1 MSYFKARPRVGLFF
15 LPRRSVAGFTFV
27 ELVVVLVIVGVLA
40 IFAIP
45 RLVSQS
51 SFDLAGYQQE
61 FAAGLRYGQ
70 KYAFAAGCPVRVTI
84 ASGSFSLHHSSSCD
98 AGDFA
103 SLLPHP
109 TQGGGYTVPAPS
121 GITLSPAGTFSFL
134 GTGEASTTVTITLTS
149 SAGSRQ
155 VAIIGPTG
163 YVDTGS

>member
-1 MSYFKARPRVGLFF
+1 MNEISGQ
-15 LPRRSVAGFTFV
+15 AGFSFV
-27 ELVVVLVIVGVLA
+27 ELVVVLVLVGILA
-40 IFAIP
+40 AFTIP

-61 FAAGLRYGQ
+61 LAFGLRYGQ
-70 KYAFAAGCPVRVTI
+70 KYAFAAGCPVRATI
-84 ASGSFSLHHSSSCD
+84 TSGGFALQHSSSCD

-103 SLLPHP
+103 VLVPHP
-109 TQGGGYTVPAPS
+109 TKSGGFTVPAPA
-121 GITLSPAGTFSFL
+121 GITLSPAGTFTFL

-155 VAIIGPTG
+155 VEIIGPTG